1 MCSLF
6 QYLRRKGE
14 DSVADD
20 VELRGPQHTNPAT
33 WPASQPQPLVTSFE
47 GGGKNYQTNHL

>member
-47 GGGKNYQTNHL
+47 GGKNYQTNHL